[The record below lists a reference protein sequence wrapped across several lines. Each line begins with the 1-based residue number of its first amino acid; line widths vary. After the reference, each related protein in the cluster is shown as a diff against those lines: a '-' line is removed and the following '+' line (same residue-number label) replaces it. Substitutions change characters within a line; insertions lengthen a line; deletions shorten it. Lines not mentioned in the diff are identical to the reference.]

1 MKTLRQYIA
10 EAENPQRK
18 TKTKTKPQ
26 ADLGRMFEPQQDQPL
41 IPQSEPAK
49 PEPKINKVGQKRTL
63 QKTQGINPTGQM
75 RNMLGKM
82 KNIELDTDL
91 PAYPDPD
98 EPETLPSTQVNNK
111 NLPAIAGQALMAAGV
126 QSPEFHQV
134 ANLPGNMLSMIRQLG
149 RSLFSSFTKT
159 PVSEIYVVANL
170 GGQGPNTNR
179 EVQAV
184 AGWLKKHGSDLGSG
198 TVDFSKVMPGYDA
211 DIHQFSAAGARWML
225 VKDFGGQYIYS
236 WPETDS
242 LGAGNKKRLS
252 R

>member
-1 MKTLRQYIA
+1 MKTLKQYIA

-18 TKTKTKPQ
+18 TKTQTQ

-63 QKTQGINPTGQM
+63 QKTQGINPTDQM
-75 RNMLGKM
+75 RDMLGKM
-82 KNIELDTDL
+82 KNIKLDTDL
-91 PAYPDPD
+91 PAYSDPD

-170 GGQGPNTNR
+170 GGQGPNTYR
-179 EVQAV
+179 EVQSV

-198 TVDFSKVMPGYDA
+198 TVDFSKVMPGYEA
-211 DIHQFSAAGARWML
+211 DVHQFSAAGARWML

-242 LGAGNKKRLS
+242 LGTSNKKRLS

>member
-1 MKTLRQYIA
+1 MKTLKQYIA

-18 TKTKTKPQ
+18 TKTKTQAQ
-26 ADLGRMFEPQQDQPL
+26 ADLGRMFEPRQDQPL
-41 IPQSEPAK
+41 IPYAEPAK
-49 PEPKINKVGQKRTL
+49 SEPSINKVGQKRTL
-63 QKTQGINPTGQM
+63 QKTQGINPTDQM

-82 KNIELDTDL
+82 QDIQLDQSLTD
-91 PAYPDPD
+91 YPDPD
-98 EPETLPSTQVNNK
+98 KPETLPSTQVNNK
-111 NLPAIAGQALMAAGV
+111 NLPAIAGQALMAAGT

-134 ANLPGNMLSMIRQLG
+134 ANLPGNMSSMIRQLG

-179 EVQAV
+179 EVQSV

-198 TVDFSKVMPGYDA
+198 NVDFSKIMPGYEA
-211 DIHQFSAAGARWML
+211 DVHQFSAAGARWML

-242 LGAGNKKRLS
+242 LGISNKKRLS